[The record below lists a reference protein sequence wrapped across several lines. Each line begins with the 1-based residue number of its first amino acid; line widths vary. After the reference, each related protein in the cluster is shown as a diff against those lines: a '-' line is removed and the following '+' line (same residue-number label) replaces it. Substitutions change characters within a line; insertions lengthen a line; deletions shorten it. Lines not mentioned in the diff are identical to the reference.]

1 VDGQIDALLEE
12 GFFDFLGEKTFA
24 ADFGK
29 RAVEDHI
36 AGRLDDDDLEC
47 GLGQAVGSHEA
58 GADFMG
64 LGEREGGT
72 ARSDADVALL
82 QGRFSRW

>member
-1 VDGQIDALLEE
+1 MNGEIDALFEE
-12 GFFDFLGEKTFA
+12 SVLDFLGEKALA
-24 ADFGK
+24 ADFGE
-29 RAVEDHI
+29 RPIQDHV
-36 AGRLDDDDLEC
+36 AGRLDDDDLER

-58 GADFMG
+58 SADFMG